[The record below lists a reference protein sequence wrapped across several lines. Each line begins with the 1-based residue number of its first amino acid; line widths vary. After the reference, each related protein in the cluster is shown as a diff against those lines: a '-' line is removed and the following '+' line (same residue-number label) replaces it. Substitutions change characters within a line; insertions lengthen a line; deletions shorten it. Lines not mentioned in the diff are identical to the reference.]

1 MPDLGGLTL
10 LYIAAFL
17 DHEQACEW
25 LLQQGA
31 TVYPQEEVK
40 DLYHKAVL
48 LLPIVTQ
55 AQPTPLHWA
64 SSCNSVSVLKC
75 LRFHHAD
82 IYYEATYDDNGQV
95 CVVHYV

>member
-31 TVYPQEEVK
+31 TVYPQEEVEG
-40 DLYHKAVL
+40 LYHKAVF
-48 LLPIVTQ
+48 IVAICYTGS
-55 AQPTPLHWA
+55 THSITLGII
-64 SSCNSVSVLKC
+64 V
-75 LRFHHAD
+75 
-82 IYYEATYDDNGQV
+82 
-95 CVVHYV
+95 

>member
-31 TVYPQEEVK
+31 TVYPQEEVE
-40 DLYHKAVL
+40 DLYHNAVFYCCQL
-48 LLPIVTQ
+48 LHRLN
-55 AQPTPLHWA
+55 PLHYIGHHRVI
-64 SSCNSVSVLKC
+64 VSV
-75 LRFHHAD
+75 
-82 IYYEATYDDNGQV
+82 Y
-95 CVVHYV
+95 